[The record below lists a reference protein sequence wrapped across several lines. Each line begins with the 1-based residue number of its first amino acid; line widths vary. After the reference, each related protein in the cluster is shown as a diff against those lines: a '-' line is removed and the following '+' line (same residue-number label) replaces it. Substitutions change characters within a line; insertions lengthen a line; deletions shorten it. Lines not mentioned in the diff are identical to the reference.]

1 MYLNA
6 HAALEQLRKKAET
19 DNSRGPVTMIVGP
32 MDVGK
37 STLCRLLLN
46 YAVRMGRRPIFVD
59 LDVGQGQI
67 SVPGTIGEDQF
78 PLFVLVLFH
87 SLIDIHC
94 FSNIFCFSQRSL
106 ARIREMQHE
115 ENLGRH
121 IPVIKIKVEIS
132 CHDEMFMLQTLN
144 IREYLQDLFMAYNVS
159 VQFQT
164 TRKIDLYHC
173 ICLLSILRFL

>member
-67 SVPGTIGEDQF
+67 SVPGTIGEFQLLYCYMF
-78 PLFVLVLFH
+78 ITNYFLFRHF
-87 SLIDIHC
+87 I
-94 FSNIFCFSQRSL
+94 IFC
-106 ARIREMQHE
+106 I
-115 ENLGRH
+115 
-121 IPVIKIKVEIS
+121 I
-132 CHDEMFMLQTLN
+132 
-144 IREYLQDLFMAYNVS
+144 
-159 VQFQT
+159 
-164 TRKIDLYHC
+164 
-173 ICLLSILRFL
+173 